1 MMGGTRPQGLGVDNA
16 GGISMGPH
24 WDYFFVPS
32 SEPHRNPTETNKTHI
47 HATLPAPGYHG

>member
-1 MMGGTRPQGLGVDNA
+1 MGGTRPQGLGVDNA

-47 HATLPAPGYHG
+47 HATLPAPGQHG